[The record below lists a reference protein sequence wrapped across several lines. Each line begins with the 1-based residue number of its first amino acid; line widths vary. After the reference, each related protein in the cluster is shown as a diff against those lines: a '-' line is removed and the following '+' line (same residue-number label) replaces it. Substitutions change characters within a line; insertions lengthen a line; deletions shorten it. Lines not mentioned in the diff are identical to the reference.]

1 MTQTCYYVGMDVHK
15 RTISFCV
22 KTRDGELVRKGKI
35 QSTKSA
41 LKELVERTEQ
51 PLTIAM
57 EATLFSGW
65 IYDFLKHLGQDVDV
79 GHPYKLRAIA
89 DAKKKNDEIDAE
101 TLADLRRTDFFP
113 KCYMAPE
120 EIRDLR
126 SVLRF
131 RNLLVRVMVKMKN
144 SAAGMLM
151 GAGVEYS
158 KEKLHGKRY
167 FNKLIDSL
175 DDVPESLVRMLGMSR
190 SSVEFFQDLE
200 RTLKNGLVWHP
211 LLRER
216 IELLMSI
223 PGVGEIT
230 ALTWALEVGEPDR
243 FKQIRDAVSY
253 CGLCSALHSSAGKT
267 RRGPISKQRNEHLQ
281 TILIEA
287 AKLAPRWN
295 PQLREVHDRELG
307 RGDRNRATLA
317 VARKLV
323 AYLMAVDKSR
333 KPFVLREEESD

>member
-1 MTQTCYYVGMDVHK
+1 MTQTCYYAGMDVHK

-22 KTRDGELVRKGKI
+22 KTKDGELVRKGKI
-35 QSTKSA
+35 PSNRVA
-41 LKELVERTEQ
+41 LKEFVEKTEQ

-79 GHPYKLRAIA
+79 GHPFKLRAIA

-113 KCYMAPE
+113 RCYMAPE
-120 EIRDLR
+120 EMRDLR

-144 SAAGMLM
+144 SAAGLLM

-158 KEKLHGKRY
+158 KEKIHGKRY
-167 FNKLIDSL
+167 FNKLIDRL
-175 DDVPESLVRMLGMSR
+175 DDVPPSLVRLLGMSR
-190 SSVEFFQDLE
+190 SGVEFFQDLQS
-200 RTLKNGLVWHP
+200 TLKNSLVRHP

-216 IELLMSI
+216 VELLMSI
-223 PGVGEIT
+223 PGVGEVT
-230 ALTWALEVGEPDR
+230 ALTWALEVGEPQR
-243 FKQIRDAVSY
+243 FGQVRDAVSY
-253 CGLCSALHSSAGKT
+253 CGLCSALDSSAGKIK
-267 RRGPISKQRNEHLQ
+267 RGPISKQRNEHLQ
-281 TILIEA
+281 VVLIEA

-295 PQLREVHDRELG
+295 PQLCEVHERELK
-307 RGDRNRATLA
+307 RGNRNRATLA

-323 AYLMAVDKSR
+323 AYLMAVDKNR
-333 KPFVLREEESD
+333 EPFVLREEID